1 MSKPPTAEDLQDD
14 LAFFPLMS
22 REARI
27 TTLIAI
33 LTRRPANDVPH
44 SVTLQDGRT
53 FEGSPLE
60 IVSAMRALCFVES
73 SSLRDY
79 MDWLV
84 GNTWRWQGITLV
96 VTGETDAE
104 RAASIV
110 DELLRTGLGQR
121 GKVYSSAAV
130 IRRQRT

>member
-1 MSKPPTAEDLQDD
+1 MSKTPSAEDLQDE
-14 LAFFPLMS
+14 LAHFPLMS

-44 SVTLQDGRT
+44 TMTLQDGRT

-60 IVSAMRALCFVES
+60 IVGAMRALCFVES
-73 SSLRDY
+73 SSLCDY
-79 MDWLV
+79 IDWLI
-84 GNTWRWQGITLV
+84 GNTWRWEGITLA

-110 DELLRTGLGQR
+110 DELLRAGLAQR
-121 GKVYSSAAV
+121 GNVYSNAAV
-130 IRRQRT
+130 IRRART